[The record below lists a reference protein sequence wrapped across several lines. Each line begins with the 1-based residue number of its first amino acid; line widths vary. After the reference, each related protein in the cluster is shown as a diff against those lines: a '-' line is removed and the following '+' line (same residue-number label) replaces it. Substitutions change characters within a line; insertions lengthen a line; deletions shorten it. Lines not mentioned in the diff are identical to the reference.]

1 MVPAD
6 KAEEAKVLVNGLSVG
21 AAPKLPS
28 SKDSVENDGISPARA
43 VKFPCESKL
52 QTRDKRC
59 LRSIACPSGRASMA
73 HARTHPPPIL
83 RRPRGMQARQL
94 RRCMR
99 HDRNPIRQSN
109 RHHRLRFR

>member
-59 LRSIACPSGRASMA
+59 LRSIACPSVRI
-73 HARTHPPPIL
+73 PI
-83 RRPRGMQARQL
+83 
-94 RRCMR
+94 
-99 HDRNPIRQSN
+99 
-109 RHHRLRFR
+109 